1 MDALSRQ
8 FLDAWPTEELELDDG
23 DFCERFTRFFASP
36 SSAVQE
42 RTHLAI
48 PCSRHPGR
56 ICDVYGRELC
66 RATLPIY
73 DFGFTGMALERAV
86 RDMLGEA
93 GVRAAY
99 QPTSCL
105 APAVQEGWFREP
117 GVSASQREQRMRII
131 PDFSSHLRFPAAAT
145 ARGATASD
153 RLLPS
158 AVLLFDIKGVHFG
171 KLYDGPRA
179 REERAGAVAER
190 AHQVGQEYRA
200 HARSIDRRHG
210 PFSTDV
216 LDRLDRYGQVR
227 GLCFG
232 VYGEASGDVYH
243 LIAAAAHQGAVR
255 WGLYGARSQAEMRAC
270 LIARYRRRLGVAVA
284 RAMSQH
290 LLRRA
295 DFVGLSAAAM
305 QRYRQAQRMPGE
317 GEREAQAW
325 HGGAMQMH
333 DLWHY
338 QGRLDREA
346 A

>member
-1 MDALSRQ
+1 M
-8 FLDAWPTEELELDDG
+8 
-23 DFCERFTRFFASP
+23 
-36 SSAVQE
+36 
-42 RTHLAI
+42 
-48 PCSRHPGR
+48 
-56 ICDVYGRELC
+56 
-66 RATLPIY
+66 
-73 DFGFTGMALERAV
+73 
-86 RDMLGEA
+86 
-93 GVRAAY
+93 RAAY

-131 PDFSSHLRFPAAAT
+131 PDFSSHLCFPAAAT

-190 AHQVGQEYRA
+190 AHQVGQEYRT
-200 HARSIDRRHG
+200 HARRIDRLHG

-270 LIARYRRRLGVAVA
+270 LIARYRRRLAWRCRGASHVAA
-284 RAMSQH
+284 SSPAGG
-290 LLRRA
+290 LRRA
-295 DFVGLSAAAM
+295 VGCCYAAVPTGPTDA
-305 QRYRQAQRMPGE
+305 RG
-317 GEREAQAW
+317 
-325 HGGAMQMH
+325 GGAGGAGVARRGH
-333 DLWHY
+333 AD
-338 QGRLDREA
+338 A
-346 A
+346 

>member
-1 MDALSRQ
+1 M
-8 FLDAWPTEELELDDG
+8 
-23 DFCERFTRFFASP
+23 
-36 SSAVQE
+36 
-42 RTHLAI
+42 
-48 PCSRHPGR
+48 
-56 ICDVYGRELC
+56 
-66 RATLPIY
+66 
-73 DFGFTGMALERAV
+73 
-86 RDMLGEA
+86 
-93 GVRAAY
+93 
-99 QPTSCL
+99 
-105 APAVQEGWFREP
+105 
-117 GVSASQREQRMRII
+117 
-131 PDFSSHLRFPAAAT
+131 
-145 ARGATASD
+145 
-153 RLLPS
+153 
-158 AVLLFDIKGVHFG
+158 
-171 KLYDGPRA
+171 
-179 REERAGAVAER
+179 
-190 AHQVGQEYRA
+190 
-200 HARSIDRRHG
+200 
-210 PFSTDV
+210 
-216 LDRLDRYGQVR
+216 
-227 GLCFG
+227 CFG